1 MFHWLEGWKAG
12 LRAKA
17 FFAAR
22 HIYFCSSMVYK
33 RPLPSQTKH
42 RDVRLRTELFTGA
55 GVSDSERF
63 GQFDIYFP
71 IAIGFQIL
79 ALPGFVRLADIF
91 SYAQSKG
98 E

>member
-1 MFHWLEGWKAG
+1 MFHELEKVGLHAAG
-12 LRAKA
+12 FL
-17 FFAAR
+17 AANTS
-22 HIYFCSSMVYK
+22 FCSSIVYK
-33 RPLPSQTKH
+33 RPLLSQMK
-42 RDVRLRTELFTGA
+42 LFLIGA
-55 GVSDSERF
+55 GLSDSERF

>member
-1 MFHWLEGWKAG
+1 MFQELEKAG
-12 LRAKA
+12 LQ
-17 FFAAR
+17 AADLLAASTC
-22 HIYFCSSMVYK
+22 FCSSKVYK
-33 RPLPSQTKH
+33 LPLLSHMKL
-42 RDVRLRTELFTGA
+42 VFTGA
-55 GVSDSERF
+55 GLSGSERF